1 MGENPTR
8 RRRACAT
15 GGATLAMVLMVTACG
30 TKPPVHTDASPPKL
44 QRACPAVDE
53 VTGLPMIE
61 IDLTDRVW
69 TIPPTRMKAT
79 REHRVPLCCVD
90 APWRFST
97 RRKLVVTK

>member
-1 MGENPTR
+1 MQPAGHPRDGAHGHGLRDKATR
-8 RRRACAT
+8 PHRC
-15 GGATLAMVLMVTACG
+15 
-30 TKPPVHTDASPPKL
+30 PPKL

-53 VTGLPMIE
+53 VTGLQMIE